1 MAGKVGERTYE
12 EVVRRAAVLDIRVW
26 SDQTSFMKTI
36 NVQEA
41 KTHLSRLMEQAAAGE
56 TLILGKHGKPMVKLT
71 AYQPET
77 EARRIGGLEGE
88 IWIDSDFDAEDPR
101 INALFSRHEG

>member
-1 MAGKVGERTYE
+1 
-12 EVVRRAAVLDIRVW
+12 
-26 SDQTSFMKTI
+26 MKTI

-56 TLILGKHGKPMVKLT
+56 TIILGKHGKPMVKLT
-71 AYQPET
+71 AYQPGME
-77 EARRIGGLEGE
+77 ERPMGGLEGD

-101 INALFSRHEG
+101 INALFSGTEG

>member
-1 MAGKVGERTYE
+1 
-12 EVVRRAAVLDIRVW
+12 
-26 SDQTSFMKTI
+26 MKTI

-56 TLILGKHGKPMVKLT
+56 TIILGKHGKPMVKLT
-71 AYQPET
+71 AYQPGME
-77 EARRIGGLEGE
+77 ERPIGGMEGD

-101 INALFSRHEG
+101 INALFSSTEG

>member
-1 MAGKVGERTYE
+1 MSLCPRVTGNWGCAL
-12 EVVRRAAVLDIRVW
+12 RRAVLDFKVGP
-26 SDQTSFMKTI
+26 DQTSFMKTI

-56 TLILGKHGKPMVKLT
+56 TIILGKHGKPMVKLT
-71 AYQPET
+71 AYEPEK

-101 INALFSRHEG
+101 INELFSGPEG